1 MEHIGLKTT
10 RLRSLGGEQL
20 ILGNSDVIN
29 TRIRNLGRMEDRR
42 GALKVGV
49 TYDTPRDLLAQI
61 PGWIEEIVAAQE
73 ETRFD
78 RCHLS
83 GFADSAIEFDTVF
96 YMTVPSTPGS
106 WTRSRRCCSR
116 STNGSTGTA
125 SSSRTRHRSSTR
137 SPRLVDKNPLES
149 IVWAAVA
156 AGFGPAA
163 HGFGTHTVSLPF
175 RQDLRVRHARGVTS
189 AGTRPASQSTRM
201 DTTDFSFHTSPIML
215 LSGTANPALAQGIAD
230 VLGERLC
237 DVTIKRFADGEIF
250 VRIDENVRG
259 RDVFL
264 IQPTNPPA
272 ENVLEL
278 LILLDAAK
286 RASAA
291 RVTAVVPYYGYGRSD
306 RKDQPRVSIA
316 AKLLA
321 NLMTAAGADRVLS
334 IDFHQHQIQGFFDIP
349 VDHLYAAPVFR
360 RYYEMKKLDNLVVVA
375 TDVSAAKM
383 ARGYARRLGGD
394 LAIIDK
400 RRPAPNEAEVSNI
413 VGEVEGKHCIVPDDM
428 IDTAGT
434 MVSAIEVLKERGAL
448 DIYVLATHP
457 LFSGRRWS
465 ASRWPT

>member
-1 MEHIGLKTT
+1 
-10 RLRSLGGEQL
+10 
-20 ILGNSDVIN
+20 
-29 TRIRNLGRMEDRR
+29 
-42 GALKVGV
+42 
-49 TYDTPRDLLAQI
+49 
-61 PGWIEEIVAAQE
+61 
-73 ETRFD
+73 
-78 RCHLS
+78 
-83 GFADSAIEFDTVF
+83 
-96 YMTVPSTPGS
+96 
-106 WTRSRRCCSR
+106 
-116 STNGSTGTA
+116 
-125 SSSRTRHRSSTR
+125 
-137 SPRLVDKNPLES
+137 
-149 IVWAAVA
+149 
-156 AGFGPAA
+156 
-163 HGFGTHTVSLPF
+163 
-175 RQDLRVRHARGVTS
+175 
-189 AGTRPASQSTRM
+189 M

-215 LSGTANPALAQGIAD
+215 LSGSANPALAQGIAD

-413 VGEVEGKHCIVPDDM
+413 VGDVEGKHCIVPDDM

-448 DIYVLATHP
+448 DIYILATHP
-457 LFSGRRWS
+457 LFSGPAVERIAS
-465 ASRWPT
+465 ADVKEITVTDTVPLAPGVEEALPNLTVLSVASLLAQAIESTHANTSVSKLFK

>member
-1 MEHIGLKTT
+1 
-10 RLRSLGGEQL
+10 
-20 ILGNSDVIN
+20 
-29 TRIRNLGRMEDRR
+29 
-42 GALKVGV
+42 
-49 TYDTPRDLLAQI
+49 
-61 PGWIEEIVAAQE
+61 
-73 ETRFD
+73 
-78 RCHLS
+78 
-83 GFADSAIEFDTVF
+83 
-96 YMTVPSTPGS
+96 
-106 WTRSRRCCSR
+106 
-116 STNGSTGTA
+116 
-125 SSSRTRHRSSTR
+125 
-137 SPRLVDKNPLES
+137 
-149 IVWAAVA
+149 
-156 AGFGPAA
+156 
-163 HGFGTHTVSLPF
+163 
-175 RQDLRVRHARGVTS
+175 
-189 AGTRPASQSTRM
+189 M

-413 VGEVEGKHCIVPDDM
+413 VGDVEGKHCIVPDDM

-457 LFSGRRWS
+457 LFSGPAVERIAS
-465 ASRWPT
+465 ADVKEITVTDTVPLAPGVQEALPNLTVLSVASLLAQAIESTHANTSVSKLFK